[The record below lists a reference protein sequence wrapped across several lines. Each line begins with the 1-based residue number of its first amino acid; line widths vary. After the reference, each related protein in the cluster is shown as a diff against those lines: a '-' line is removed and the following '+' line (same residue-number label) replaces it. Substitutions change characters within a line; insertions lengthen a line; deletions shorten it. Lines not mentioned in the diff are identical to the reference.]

1 MKINARL
8 DLNYSATQQ
17 AEWIKKKKKKLYSMN
32 IFCIIHSTMSNVLM
46 WYFDDTVDFCHDK
59 ERKDKLL
66 KHLLMGELIC
76 SSTVVLL

>member
-17 AEWIKKKKKKLYSMN
+17 AEWIKKKKLSSMN

-46 WYFDDTVDFCHDK
+46 WYFDDTADFCHDK